1 MMRRVA
7 ILAVALCASSMA
19 WADTGLQTGAATTLP
34 QLPKGNYLSN
44 YYIDVPAGMQQ
55 LGVNLNASGG
65 DVDLFVRYGSPFPVQ
80 NSSVSYPTVSY
91 DLLSRYGH
99 YHSVSSTSNESVLI
113 LPSDKVP
120 LQAGRWYIAL
130 INGGGSTANGTL
142 TATYSANVPV
152 GNIVLDFNSSYTDPN
167 DKTNDCDI
175 SYWTDATAA
184 TPIGGNNGTTLGQ
197 QRKNALAKATEELV
211 TQLGIQTTVTVQA
224 CGAHLGG
231 DDKSAT
237 LAHAGATSFF
247 YDEPQFPS
255 PSLPQKYTWY
265 PSTAATRLNGSSLCG
280 FAGGS
285 CDTSSNDELAATF
298 NMDIGS
304 STVLK
309 GEKFYLGFDPNQ
321 KPARDVDFIS
331 IAMHEMTH
339 GLGFLGL
346 VNTDSTQGPLGAKAG
361 IIVNASGTSA
371 SIGYGSGLTYG
382 PFDDIFD
389 DSVAIVDGSTYTP
402 FTGYEVNGANDAARA
417 AALVSGAEVTSAG
430 TYAPGLIGAANCG
443 AAYNSYC
450 TGLRW
455 SDAMAAS
462 ATDININAANSAPSN
477 FPSLY
482 APCDKSKTTDCNTQN
497 GSTLSHTVQS
507 GDMMN
512 AYYSNSN
519 LRSMGLAVP
528 MLGPIG
534 WSNVAAAMPTWGQPI
549 PSNWYDVSHSGHGF
563 DFQFLAHDPVN
574 GDIYFL
580 TFYTYD
586 ANGVPEWYQGAGYIV
601 DGVFLP
607 FIQSADG
614 SSLVRI
620 KYASNAP
627 GQLGGT
633 ANPGYYGS
641 VVVDF
646 NQAANSPACR
656 NVDRSQASQLA
667 VMYWTIGTDTDNPAN
682 DQSASW
688 CMQPIVALSAHAT
701 PDYNGHWYA
710 GSADSGWGF
719 ELLDVNTGSASPT
732 VIVYMYYPGPDNQ
745 PTWAAASG
753 TLVNG
758 SATMQVVQI
767 ANGYCRTCTP
777 PTGGAQ
783 PGSPIGSMTL
793 KLNPVVAGQH
803 PTGTATFQLAY
814 PGGSGAFA
822 RSNVGIQMLSSPST
836 Q

>member
-1 MMRRVA
+1 MMRR
-7 ILAVALCASSMA
+7 LTFFAVALCASSLT
-19 WADTGLQTGAATTLP
+19 WADVGLQTGAATSLPTLP
-34 QLPKGNYLSN
+34 AGNYFSN
-44 YYIDVPAGMQQ
+44 YYIDVPAGMRQ
-55 LGVNLNASGG
+55 LSVKLNATGG
-65 DVDLFVRYGSPFPVQ
+65 DVDMFVRYGSPFPTQ
-80 NSSVSYPTVSY
+80 SSGASYPTVSY
-91 DLLSRYGH
+91 DLLSRYGQ
-99 YHSVSSTSNESVLI
+99 YHSISSTSNESVLI

-142 TATYSANVPV
+142 TATYSSVVPV
-152 GNIVLDFNSSYTDPN
+152 GNIVLDFTSPYTDPTG

-175 SYWTDATAA
+175 SFWTDTTAA

-197 QRKNALAKATEELV
+197 QRKNALAQATTELV
-211 TQLGIQTTVTVQA
+211 TQLGIPTTVTVQA

-247 YDEPQFPS
+247 YDEPHYPS

-280 FAGGS
+280 FAGGTCTGS
-285 CDTSSNDELAATF
+285 NNDEIAATF
-298 NMDIGS
+298 NMDIGT
-304 STVLK
+304 STVLN
-309 GEKFYLGFDPNQ
+309 GEKFYLGLDPNQ
-321 KPARDVDFIS
+321 KPAGQVDFIS

-346 VNTDSTQGPLGAKAG
+346 VNTDTTQGPLGAKAG
-361 IIVNASGTSA
+361 IIVSGSSA
-371 SIGYGSGLTYG
+371 SIGYGSGLTDG

-389 DSVAIVDGSTYTP
+389 DYIAIVNDTSYTP

-417 AALVSGAEVTSAG
+417 AAMVSGPTITTAG
-430 TYAPGLIGAANCG
+430 
-443 AAYNSYC
+443 AYNPGVF
-450 TGLRW
+450 TGIRW
-455 SDAMAAS
+455 SDATADNS
-462 ATDININAANSAPSN
+462 AANIHYQQAAPTN

-482 APCDKSKTTDCNTQN
+482 APCDKTKTTTCAMQN

-512 AYYSNSN
+512 AYYSNQN
-519 LRSMGLAVP
+519 LRAMGLAVP

-534 WSNVAAAMPTWGQPI
+534 WSNAAIAMPAWGQPI

-563 DFQFLAHDPVN
+563 DFQFLGHDPVK

-586 ANGVPEWYQGAGYIV
+586 ANGIPEWYQGAGYIV
-601 DGVFLP
+601 DGIFLP
-607 FIQSADG
+607 FIQSANG
-614 SSLVRI
+614 STLPRV

-627 GQLGGT
+627 GKLAVT
-633 ANPGYYGS
+633 ADASSYGS

-667 VMYWTIGTDTDNPAN
+667 VMYWVIGTDTANPAN
-682 DQSASW
+682 DPSGSW
-688 CMQPIVALSAHAT
+688 CMQPIVTPAAHAT

-710 GSADSGWGF
+710 PTDSGWGF
-719 ELLDVNTGSASPT
+719 ELVDIASAFGMGAPPT
-732 VIVYMYYPGPDNQ
+732 VIVYMYYPGPNNE
-745 PTWAAASG
+745 PTWATASEG
-753 TLVNG
+753 LVNN
-758 SATMQVVQI
+758 SATMQVQQI
-767 ANGYCRTCTP
+767 ANGYCRTCPAPAGGLSATP
-777 PTGGAQ
+777 SIGTMTLTLDPIVSGHQPTGKV
-783 PGSPIGSMTL
+783 S
-793 KLNPVVAGQH
+793 
-803 PTGTATFQLAY
+803 FQLAY
-814 PGGSGAFA
+814 PGGGSFV
-822 RSNVGIQMLSSPST
+822 RSNIPIQMLSVPT
-836 Q
+836 AH

>member
-7 ILAVALCASSMA
+7 ILALALCTSAVA
-19 WADTGLQTGAATTLP
+19 WADTSLQTGAATTLP

-44 YYIDVPAGMQQ
+44 YYIDVPTGMRQ
-55 LGVNLNASGG
+55 LSVNLNAAGG

-80 NSSVSYPTVSY
+80 SSGASFPTVSY
-91 DLLSRYGH
+91 DLLSRYGQ
-99 YHSVSSTSNESVLI
+99 YHSISATSNESVLI

-130 INGGGSTANGTL
+130 INGGSSTANGTL
-142 TATYSANVPV
+142 TATYSANAPV
-152 GNIVLDFNSSYTDPN
+152 GNIVLDFNSAYTDPKG

-175 SYWTDATAA
+175 SFWTDSTAA

-197 QRKNALAKATEELV
+197 QRKNALAQAASELV
-211 TQLGIQTTVTVQA
+211 TQLDIQTTVTVQA

-231 DDKSAT
+231 TDKSAT

-247 YDEPQFPS
+247 YDEPQYPS

-265 PSTAATRLNGSSLCG
+265 PSTAAARLNGSSLCG
-280 FAGGS
+280 FAGGP
-285 CDTSSNDELAATF
+285 CDTKSNDEIQAVF

-304 STVLK
+304 STVLG
-309 GEKFYLGFDPNQ
+309 GENFYLGFDPSQ

-361 IIVNASGTSA
+361 IIVSGSSA
-371 SIGYGSGLTYG
+371 SIGYGNGVTDG

-389 DSVAIVDGSTYTP
+389 NQVAIVNGSTYTP

-417 AALVSGAEVTSAG
+417 AAMVSGPVTTTG
-430 TYAPGLIGAANCG
+430 GYAPGIYTGIRWDDPAT
-443 AAYNSYC
+443 YNS
-450 TGLRW
+450 TV
-455 SDAMAAS
+455 
-462 ATDININAANSAPSN
+462 NIHSSETAPNN

-482 APCDKSKTTDCNTQN
+482 APCDQSKGTTCAMQN

-512 AYYSNSN
+512 AYYSNQN
-519 LRSMGLAVP
+519 LRTMGLAVT

-534 WSNVAAAMPTWGQPI
+534 WSNAEATMPAWGQPI
-549 PSNWYDVSHSGHGF
+549 PSNWYDVAHSGHGF
-563 DFQFLAHDPVN
+563 DFQLLGHDPVN
-574 GDIYFL
+574 GDIYVL

-586 ANGVPEWYQGAGYIV
+586 ANGVPEWYQGAGRIV
-601 DGVFLP
+601 DGMFLP
-607 FIQSADG
+607 FIQTANG
-614 SSLVRI
+614 STLPRV

-627 GQLGGT
+627 GQLGVT
-633 ANPGYYGS
+633 ADAGYYGS

-646 NQAANSPACR
+646 NQAENSAACR

-667 VMYWTIGTDTDNPAN
+667 VMYWVIGTDTTNPAN

-688 CMQPIVALSAHAT
+688 CMQPIVVPAAHAA

-710 GSADSGWGF
+710 GSTDSGWGF
-719 ELLDVNTGSASPT
+719 ELLDVSNGSAAPA
-732 VIVYMYYPGPDNQ
+732 VIVYLYYPGKSNQ
-745 PTWAAASG
+745 PVWATASG
-753 TLVNG
+753 TLTGNSV
-758 SATMQVVQI
+758 TMPVYTI
-767 ANGYCRTCTP
+767 TNGYCRSGCTP
-777 PTGGAQ
+777 PAGGLNGAQ
-783 PGSPIGSMTL
+783 IGTMTL
-793 KLNPVVAGQH
+793 TLNPISGTQR
-803 PTGTATFQLAY
+803 PTGTVTLNLAN
-814 PGGSGAFA
+814 GDGTAFA
-822 RSNVGIQMLSSPST
+822 RNNEAVQMLSLPT
-836 Q
+836 GQ

>member
-1 MMRRVA
+1 MMRCFTVFA
-7 ILAVALCASSMA
+7 AALCVSSVA
-19 WADTGLQTGAATTLP
+19 WADVGLQTGVTTSLP
-34 QLPKGNYLSN
+34 SLPKGNYFSN
-44 YYIDVPAGMQQ
+44 YYIDVPAGMRQ
-55 LGVNLNASGG
+55 LSVNLNATGG
-65 DVDLFVRYGSPFPVQ
+65 DVDMFVRLGSPFPAQ
-80 NSSVSYPTVSY
+80 SSGASYPTVSY
-91 DLLSRYGH
+91 DLLSRYGE
-99 YHSVSSTSNESVLI
+99 YHSISSTSNESVVI

-130 INGGGSTANGTL
+130 INGGSATANGTL
-142 TATYSANVPV
+142 TATYSSTTPV
-152 GNIVLDFNSSYTDPN
+152 GNIVLDFNSSHTDPK
-167 DKTNDCDI
+167 DATNDCDI
-175 SYWTDATAA
+175 SYWTDTTAA
-184 TPIGGNNGTTLGQ
+184 TPVGNNTGTTLGQ
-197 QRKNALAKATEELV
+197 QRKNALAYAANELV
-211 TQLGIQTTVTVQA
+211 TQLGIPNAVTVQA

-231 DDKSAT
+231 DSKSAT

-247 YDEPQFPS
+247 YDEPQYPS
-255 PSLPQKYTWY
+255 PPLPQKYTWY

-280 FAGGS
+280 FAGGP
-285 CDTSSNDELAATF
+285 CDTTSNDEIEAVF

-304 STVLK
+304 SSVLG
-309 GEKFYLGFDPNQ
+309 GENFYLGFDPNQ

-361 IIVNASGTSA
+361 IIVDASGTSA
-371 SIGYGSGLTYG
+371 SISYGTGLTDG

-389 DSVAIVDGSTYTP
+389 DSVAIVNGSTYSP
-402 FTGYEVNGANDAARA
+402 FTGYEVNGANDVARA
-417 AALVSGAEVTSAG
+417 AAMVSGAEITSAG
-430 TYAPGLIGAANCG
+430 TYVPGLIGSANCG
-443 AAYNSYC
+443 AAYNGYC

-455 SDAMAAS
+455 SDATAAG
-462 ATDININAANSAPSN
+462 AAGININAANTAPSN

-482 APCDKSKTTDCNTQN
+482 APCDETKTTTCAMQN

-512 AYYSNSN
+512 AYYSNQN

-534 WSNVAAAMPTWGQPI
+534 WSNATAATPTWGQPI
-549 PSNWYDVSHSGHGF
+549 PNNWYDVSHSGHGF
-563 DFQFLAHDPVN
+563 DFQFLGHDPVN
-574 GDIYFL
+574 GDIYLL

-586 ANGVPEWYQGAGYIV
+586 SNGIPEWYQGAGYIV

-607 FIQSADG
+607 FIQSANG
-614 SSLVRI
+614 STLLRI
-620 KYASNAP
+620 QYASNAP

-633 ANPGYYGS
+633 ANAGYYGS

-646 NQAANSPACR
+646 NQAANSPECR

-667 VMYWTIGTDTDNPAN
+667 VMYWTIGTDVSNPAN

-688 CMQPIVALSAHAT
+688 CMQPIVALSSHAI

-710 GSADSGWGF
+710 GTADSGWGF
-719 ELLDVNTGSASPT
+719 ELLDVSTGSASPT
-732 VIVYMYYPGPDNQ
+732 VIIYMYYPGPNNQ

-753 TLVNG
+753 TLVNN
-758 SATMQVVQI
+758 SVTMQVVQI

-777 PTGGAQ
+777 PAGGAQ
-783 PGSPIGSMTL
+783 PGAPIGSMTL
-793 KLNPVVAGQH
+793 KLNPIVTGQH

-814 PGGSGAFA
+814 PGGGSFA
-822 RSNVGIQMLSSPST
+822 RNDTGIQMLSTPT
-836 Q
+836 GQ